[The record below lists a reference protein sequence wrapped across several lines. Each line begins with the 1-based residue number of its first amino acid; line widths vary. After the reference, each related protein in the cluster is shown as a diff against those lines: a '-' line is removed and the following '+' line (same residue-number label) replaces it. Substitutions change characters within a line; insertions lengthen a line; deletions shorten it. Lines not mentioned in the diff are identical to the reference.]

1 MALSQDNRL
10 IRIATPLG
18 EGTLVVLSFS
28 GVEYVSR
35 EFSFSMELASE
46 KNDITFEQLA
56 GQNVTVGLRSSD
68 GTERY
73 INGIIMEFAAMETAV
88 KDGLSKYHAVLV
100 PAVRLLRG
108 CVDCR
113 IFQDKSTPDI
123 IKEVLGAGSL
133 KAKGVAPAIDYRL
146 NLSGAY
152 PAKEYCVQYN
162 ESDFDFINRLCEHEG
177 IFYYFEHEN
186 KKHTLVFAD
195 KADKHKPYTGGAS
208 RQVRFQG
215 AVGGHLEK
223 EVITSMQSV
232 NRMIG
237 NRYMAR
243 DYNFTVPNNDMTVK
257 RSTQVTDPKG
267 QGEIY
272 EYPGG
277 YAITGGEGNT
287 LAKMRMEA
295 EDVQSM
301 TIQGRG
307 SCRKFAPGYKF
318 LLADYPIRAM
328 NGKEYV
334 LTRVRH
340 EAKQDFSTG
349 ATEGDSYFNMFACI
363 PHKVPFRAQR
373 KVRKPVIAGS
383 QTAIVTGPKA
393 EEIHTDEHGRVKV
406 KFHWDRRTDK
416 KMDGN
421 MSCWMRVSQN
431 WAGAKWGTMNIP
443 RVGQEVIVNF
453 LDGDPDRPIITGRVY
468 HGLNKPPYD
477 LPADKTKSTIKSSST
492 KNGEGNFNELRFEDL
507 KGSEEF
513 YTHAAKDQN
522 EVVENDISTEV
533 KRHQTINVEKNRSL
547 TVASGNE
554 KIAVS
559 KGSRDVT
566 VKSNEKHVNSAN
578 FDHTVSGN
586 YTLKV
591 NGNIT
596 IDASGLV
603 TISGAKIILNG

>member
-18 EGTLVVLSFS
+18 EGTLIVLSFS
-28 GVEYVSR
+28 GVEYMSKD
-35 EFSFSMELASE
+35 FSFSMELASE

-56 GQNVTVGLRSSD
+56 GQNVTVGLSSSD

-73 INGIIMEFAAMETAV
+73 INGIIVEFAAMETAV
-88 KDGLSKYHAVLV
+88 KYGLSKYSAVMV
-100 PAVRLLRG
+100 PAFSLLKG

-133 KAKGVAPAIDYRL
+133 KAKGVAPAIDFRL
-146 NLSGAY
+146 KLSGSY
-152 PAKEYCVQYN
+152 PTKAYCVQYN
-162 ESDFDFINRLCEHEG
+162 ETDFDFINRLCEHEG
-177 IFYYFEHEN
+177 IFYYFEHQN

-195 KADKHKPYTGGAS
+195 KADKHKPYTSGAGKE
-208 RQVRFQG
+208 VRFLCT
-215 AVGGHLEK
+215 VGGHLEK
-223 EVITSMQSV
+223 EVITSLQPA
-232 NRMIG
+232 NRLIS

-257 RSTQVTDPKG
+257 RATQVTRSKG

-277 YAITGGEGNT
+277 YAVTGGEGNT
-287 LAKMRMEA
+287 LAKVRMEA
-295 EDVQSM
+295 EDVQAM
-301 TIQGRG
+301 MINGQG
-307 SCRKFAPGYKF
+307 SCRKFVPGCKF
-318 LLADYPIRAM
+318 SLADYPIKAM

-340 EAKQDFSTG
+340 NAKQDFST
-349 ATEGDSYFNMFACI
+349 ASSEGDIYFNKFACI
-363 PHKVPFRAQR
+363 PHKVPFRAPR
-373 KVRKPVIAGS
+373 KVHKPVIASS

-416 KMDGN
+416 KKDGN

-431 WAGAKWGTMNIP
+431 WAGAKWGAMNIP

-492 KNGEGNFNELRFEDL
+492 KNGEGHFNELRFEDL

-522 EVVENDISTEV
+522 EVVENDMSTEV
-533 KRHQTINVEKNRSL
+533 RRHQTIKVEKDRSV

-554 KIAVS
+554 KIAIS
-559 KGSRDVT
+559 SGSRDVT
-566 VKSNEKHVNSAN
+566 VKSNEKHANSAN

-591 NGNIT
+591 NGDIT
-596 IDASGLV
+596 IDASGMV

>member
-10 IRIATPLG
+10 VRIATPLG
-18 EGTLVVLSFS
+18 DGALVVLSFS
-28 GVEYVSR
+28 GIEGISKD
-35 EFSFSMELASE
+35 FSFTMQLASE
-46 KNDITFEQLA
+46 KNNITFEQLA

-73 INGIIMEFAAMETAV
+73 INGIIIEFMPMETAV
-88 KDGLSKYHAVLV
+88 KDGLSKYRAVMV
-100 PAVRLLRG
+100 PAFWLLRS

-123 IKEVLGAGSL
+123 IKEVLGSL
-133 KAKGVAPAIDYRL
+133 KTKGVVPTIDFRL
-146 NLSGAY
+146 DLSGAY
-152 PAKEYCVQYN
+152 PSKAYCVQYN
-162 ESDFDFINRLCEHEG
+162 ETDFDFINRLCEHEG
-177 IFYYFEHEN
+177 IFYFFEHKN

-195 KADKHKPYTGGAS
+195 KADKHKPIEGAEKEL
-208 RQVRFQG
+208 RFQG
-215 AVGGHLEK
+215 TTGGHLEK
-223 EVITSMQSV
+223 EVILALKSV
-232 NRMIG
+232 DRLISNK
-237 NRYMAR
+237 YMAR

-257 RSTQVTDPKG
+257 KDTQVANPKG

-277 YAITGGEGNT
+277 YAATGGEGNT
-287 LAKMRMEA
+287 LAQVRMEA
-295 EDVQSM
+295 EDALAM
-301 TIQGRG
+301 TMQGRG
-307 SCRKFAPGYKF
+307 TSRKFVPGYKYS
-318 LLADYPIRAM
+318 LADYPIKAM
-328 NGKEYV
+328 NGKEYL
-334 LTRVRH
+334 LTKVRH

-349 ATEGDSYFNMFACI
+349 ASEGDSYFNMFACI
-363 PHKVPFRAQR
+363 PHEVPFRAQR
-373 KVRKPVIAGS
+373 RVKKPVIPSS

-406 KFHWDRRTDK
+406 KFHWDRRNDEK
-416 KMDGN
+416 GDGN

-431 WAGAKWGTMNIP
+431 WAGAKWGAMNIP

-468 HGLNKPPYD
+468 HGLNKPPYN

-492 KNGEGNFNELRFEDL
+492 KNGDGNSNEIRFEDL
-507 KGSEEF
+507 MGSEEF
-513 YTHAAKDQN
+513 FTHAAKDRN
-522 EVVENDISTEV
+522 EVVENDMSTEV
-533 KRHQTINVEKNRSL
+533 KRHQTIKVENNRSV

-554 KIAVS
+554 KIAIS
-559 KGSRDVT
+559 SGSRDVT

-596 IDASGLV
+596 IDASGMV